1 MASAILKIAIAAF
14 VTSMAMFVLVWMR
27 LTYMDDVERIQF
39 RCMSGRDAVSNYPV
53 LTTMMALCVVALV
66 VSVIA
71 VTISVILWAV
81 GV

>member
-1 MASAILKIAIAAF
+1 MASAIFKIAIAAF

-39 RCMSGRDAVSNYPV
+39 RYMSGRDAVSNYPV
-53 LTTMMALCVVALV
+53 LTTMMSLCVVALV

-71 VTISVILWAV
+71 VTISVIMWAV